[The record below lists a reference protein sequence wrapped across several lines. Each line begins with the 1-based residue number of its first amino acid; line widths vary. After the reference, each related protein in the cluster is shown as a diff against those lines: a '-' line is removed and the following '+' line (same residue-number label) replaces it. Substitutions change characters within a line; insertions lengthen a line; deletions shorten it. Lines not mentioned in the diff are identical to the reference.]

1 MSLKMNYDQFRSEY
15 RQWYLESLKNELSNL
30 DASYRPSEDRCIE
43 IANTS
48 FDQLISDDLI
58 SKLFDEVSKQDLD
71 PVDDALEWRTP
82 RWLRDLD
89 PTTNKNVCIGLS
101 MAAAAALL
109 AAWVASGGTLTVGMI
124 AGGVKITSPIYAA
137 LVGGGG
143 AAAVASEM
151 C

>member
-30 DASYRPSEDRCIE
+30 DVSYRPSEDRCIE
-43 IANTS
+43 IVNTS

-58 SKLFDEVSKQDLD
+58 GKLFDEVSKQDLD
-71 PVDDALEWRTP
+71 PADDALEWKTP
-82 RWLRDLD
+82 KWLRKLD

-101 MAAAAALL
+101 MAAAAAVL
-109 AAWVASGGTLTVGMI
+109 AAWVASGGTLTVGVM

-137 LVGGGG
+137 LAGGGG
-143 AAAVASEM
+143 AAAVASAM